1 MPRPNCAWQSRSVA
15 ASAPEIVPHPSAA
28 PTPPPRWS
36 LTQGASIVHEL
47 PGRLRL
53 RLPALAQAKHAVGQ
67 LEAWMEGDQSVNR
80 LRVNGPARSLVIEY
94 SSEPGARKAVLD
106 RLARFRVDP
115 ELVGVNPEEEAE
127 ILPLLT
133 GLMSLF
139 FIPLVPPTGKRLL
152 TLLAAGPTL
161 ARGADA
167 FMQSGIGTEVLDAL
181 AVGLSAS
188 RGEYYTASLTA
199 SMLALGEYME
209 THTARQSDRMLR
221 RLLRPRPVMAW
232 VERGGVLEQI
242 EGDKIE
248 VGDIVVV
255 GPGET
260 VPADGRVISGT
271 ALVNQSAITGED
283 VPVRREHLQR
293 LVSGSVVIDG
303 QIRFEAT
310 RVGEETTTARVAK
323 FIQESLSQRS
333 RTQHLTDELAD
344 RRVYLTLGTGALVY
358 ALTRDARRLQS
369 VFLVDYSCALKLGT
383 PVAFKAGMVRS
394 AHHGVLVK
402 GGEAIEGL
410 ACVDTVVFDKTGTL
424 THSDLAVTDVIVLD
438 GTRSQA
444 TLLALVAS
452 IEEHATHPIASAV
465 VKAARD
471 RALEHISHG
480 EVSYLVAHGMSADVD
495 GKRLYIGSRHYLEE
509 HIGLDFADF
518 RETIDKLQAQGKIL
532 LYVSDDHRPVG
543 LIALRDRVREDAR
556 ETIDRLRQ
564 LGIKRLILI
573 TGDRRN
579 KASTLGR
586 RLGLDEVHAEMP
598 PEEKAAIVERL
609 TREGARVAF
618 VGDGV
623 NDGPALAAS
632 EVGIAMPRGAD
643 IARATADVVLLEDR
657 LALVADA
664 RAIALDTSRLIRTN
678 FNLAVGINT
687 AILGAAALGRVSPV
701 GSALLHNGSTMGIL
715 LNALSGGKL
724 IGGGRTS
731 PPTRTD

>member
-1 MPRPNCAWQSRSVA
+1 VTASASDNVQQVSAKTA
-15 ASAPEIVPHPSAA
+15 ASSRKTVPRAPSIID
-28 PTPPPRWS
+28 
-36 LTQGASIVHEL
+36 GAFILHDL

-53 RLPALAQAKHAVGQ
+53 RLPALLHASFAASQ
-67 LEAWMEGDQSVNR
+67 LQAWMEADPGVLHVRIN
-80 LRVNGPARSLVIEY
+80 PAARSLIIEY
-94 SSEPGARKAVLD
+94 DEESANRESILD
-106 RLARFRVDP
+106 RIDRFRYDSDLL
-115 ELVGVNPEEEAE
+115 EHSLEEEAE
-127 ILPLLT
+127 VLPLVT
-133 GLMSLF
+133 GIAALA
-139 FIPLVPPTGKRLL
+139 LVPFLPPTGKQIL
-152 TLLAAGPTL
+152 TLITAGPTL

-167 FMQSGIGTEVLDAL
+167 FLQEGIGTEVLDAL
-181 AVGLSAS
+181 AVGLSAA

-199 SMLALGEYME
+199 SMLALGEFME
-209 THTARQSDRMLR
+209 TRTARQSDRMLR
-221 RLLRPRPVMAW
+221 KLLRPRPVLAW
-232 VERGGVLEQI
+232 VERDDALEQI
-242 EGDKIE
+242 ASDQIQ
-248 VGDIVVV
+248 VGDIIVV

-260 VPADGRVISGT
+260 VPADGRVVSGT

-303 QIRFEAT
+303 TVRFEAT

-323 FIQESLSQRS
+323 FIQESLSQKS
-333 RTQHLTDELAD
+333 KTQRLTDELAD
-344 RRVYLTLGTGALVY
+344 RRVYLTLGTGATVY

-383 PVAFKAGMVRS
+383 PVAFKAGMVR
-394 AHHGVLVK
+394 AANQGVLVK

-410 ACVDTVVFDKTGTL
+410 ASVDTVVFDKTGTL
-424 THSDLAVTDVIVLD
+424 THSDLAVTDVVVLD
-438 GTRSQA
+438 GMRSQE

-465 VKAARD
+465 VQAAREQE
-471 RALEHISHG
+471 LEHVSHG
-480 EVSYLVAHGMSADVD
+480 EVSYLVAHGMAADVD
-495 GKRLYIGSRHYLEE
+495 GSRLYIGSRHYLEE
-509 HIGLDFADF
+509 HIGLDFS
-518 RETIDKLQAQGKIL
+518 ECEKQIDQLQADGKIL
-532 LYVSDDHRPVG
+532 LYVSDDVRPVG

-556 ETIDRLRQ
+556 ETVDRLRE
-564 LGIKRLILI
+564 LGVKRLILI
-573 TGDRRN
+573 TGDRWN
-579 KASTLGR
+579 KAKTLGHK
-586 RLGLDEVHAEMP
+586 LGLDEIHAEMP

-609 TREGARVAF
+609 TAEGARVAF

-623 NDGPALAAS
+623 NDGPALAAA

-664 RAIALDTSRLIRTN
+664 LSISKDTIRLIKTN

-687 AILGAAALGRVSPV
+687 AILAGAALGRVSPV

-724 IGGGRTS
+724 TGTGATPLPDRKI
-731 PPTRTD
+731 

>member
-1 MPRPNCAWQSRSVA
+1 MAASPAEVVQQSNAVA
-15 ASAPEIVPHPSAA
+15 ASPAVAAVRYVP
-28 PTPPPRWS
+28 S
-36 LTQGASIVHEL
+36 LTDGAYIVHDL

-53 RLPALAQAKHAVGQ
+53 RLPALGHAGAAAAQLQ
-67 LEAWMEGDQSVNR
+67 AWMEAD
-80 LRVNGPARSLVIEY
+80 PAVLHVRINPAARALVVEY
-94 SSEPGARKAVLD
+94 DLASSSREATLD
-106 RLARFRVDP
+106 RLGRFRFDADLR
-115 ELVGVNPEEEAE
+115 EQTLEEEAE
-127 ILPLLT
+127 ILPLVCGVAAL
-133 GLMSLF
+133 L
-139 FIPLVPPTGKRLL
+139 LVPFLPPIGKRIL
-152 TLLAAGPTL
+152 TLLTAGPTL
-161 ARGADA
+161 VRGADA
-167 FMQSGIGTEVLDAL
+167 FIRSGIGTEVLDAL
-181 AVGLSAS
+181 AVGLSAA

-199 SMLALGEYME
+199 SMLALGEFME
-209 THTARQSDRMLR
+209 TRTARQSDRMLR

-232 VERGGVLEQI
+232 VERDGALEQI
-242 EGDKIE
+242 AGDQIQ

-260 VPADGRVISGT
+260 VPADGRVVSGT

-303 QIRFEAT
+303 QVRFEAT
-310 RVGEETTTARVAK
+310 GVGEETTTARVAK

-333 RTQHLTDELAD
+333 KTQHLTDELAD
-344 RRVYLTLGTGALVY
+344 RRVYLTLGTGAAVY

-383 PVAFKAGMVRS
+383 PVAFKSGMVR
-394 AHHGVLVK
+394 AAEQGVLVK

-410 ACVDTVVFDKTGTL
+410 ASVDTVVFDKTGTL
-424 THSDLAVTDVIVLD
+424 THSDLAVTDVVVLD
-438 GTRSQA
+438 GKRCEA

-465 VKAARD
+465 VQAARD
-471 RALEHISHG
+471 QALEHISHG

-495 GKRLYIGSRHYLEE
+495 GSRLYIGSRHYLEE
-509 HIGLDFADF
+509 HIGLDFSGF
-518 RETIDKLQAQGKIL
+518 GRQIDRLQGQGKIL
-532 LYVSDDHRPVG
+532 LYVSDDQQPVG

-573 TGDRRN
+573 TGDREN
-579 KASTLGR
+579 KARTLGR
-586 RLGLDEVHAEMP
+586 RLGLDEIHAEMP

-623 NDGPALAAS
+623 NDGPALAAA

-664 RAIALDTSRLIRTN
+664 LSISKDTIRLIRTN

-724 IGGGRTS
+724 TGSGSTPLPDS
-731 PPTRTD
+731 SH

>member
-1 MPRPNCAWQSRSVA
+1 MA
-15 ASAPEIVPHPSAA
+15 ASPAEVAQQANAVSALSMVRAA
-28 PTPPPRWS
+28 PS
-36 LTQGASIVHEL
+36 LTEGAYIVHDL

-53 RLPALAQAKHAVGQ
+53 RLPALAHAGPSAAQ
-67 LEAWMEGDQSVNR
+67 LQAWMEAD
-80 LRVNGPARSLVIEY
+80 P
-94 SSEPGARKAVLD
+94 AVLHVRINRAARALVVEYD
-106 RLARFRVDP
+106 PDSASREATLERLGRFRLDADLREQP
-115 ELVGVNPEEEAE
+115 LEEEAE
-127 ILPLLT
+127 ILPLVCGVAAL
-133 GLMSLF
+133 L
-139 FIPLVPPTGKRLL
+139 LVPFLPPAGKRIL
-152 TLLAAGPTL
+152 TLLTVGPTL
-161 ARGADA
+161 ARGVDA
-167 FMQSGIGTEVLDAL
+167 FVQSGIGTEALDAL
-181 AVGLSAS
+181 AVGLSAV

-209 THTARQSDRMLR
+209 TRTARQSDRMLR

-232 VERGGVLEQI
+232 VEREGALEQI
-242 EGDKIE
+242 AGDQIQ

-260 VPADGRVISGT
+260 VPADGRVVSGT

-303 QIRFEAT
+303 QVRFEAS

-333 RTQHLTDELAD
+333 KTQHLTDELAD
-344 RRVYLTLGTGALVY
+344 RRVYLTLGTGAAVY

-383 PVAFKAGMVRS
+383 PVAFKAGMVR
-394 AHHGVLVK
+394 AAEQGVLVK
-402 GGEAIEGL
+402 GGEAIESL
-410 ACVDTVVFDKTGTL
+410 ASVDTVVFDKTGTL
-424 THSDLAVTDVIVLD
+424 THSDLAVTDVVVLD
-438 GTRSQA
+438 GKRCEA

-465 VKAARD
+465 VQAARD
-471 RALEHISHG
+471 QALEHISHG

-495 GKRLYIGSRHYLEE
+495 GNRLYIGSRHYLEE
-509 HIGLDFADF
+509 HIGLDFSTF
-518 RETIDKLQAQGKIL
+518 GEQIDQLQGQGKIL
-532 LYVSDDHRPVG
+532 LYVSDDQQPVG

-573 TGDRRN
+573 TGDRKN
-579 KASTLGR
+579 KARTLGR
-586 RLGLDEVHAEMP
+586 RLGLDEIHAEMP

-623 NDGPALAAS
+623 NDGPALAAA

-643 IARATADVVLLEDR
+643 IARATADVVLMEDR
-657 LALVADA
+657 LGLVADA
-664 RAIALDTSRLIRTN
+664 LSISKDTIRLIRTN

-724 IGGGRTS
+724 TGGGKTPLPS
-731 PPTRTD
+731 EKS